1 MRYGLV
7 KFRQTCSFYICRLV
21 NFRDGAIYRYRKTGK
36 GVAGLLTRH
45 SSSISFLVFFKCVIK
60 TGYIIKVH
68 FVVCI
73 HVPVK
78 QSLRHQKHLIH

>member
-45 SSSISFLVFFKCVIK
+45 SSSISFLVFSSVLL
-60 TGYIIKVH
+60 
-68 FVVCI
+68 
-73 HVPVK
+73 K
-78 QSLRHQKHLIH
+78 QDTL